1 MNREEK
7 IKEKR
12 KPLVWICRNSGRY
25 LWAVGLLAVVS
36 AVISGI
42 LQKMGAGRKCRVL
55 PPASV

>member
-25 LWAVGLLAVVS
+25 LCAVGLLAVVS
-36 AVISGI
+36 AVISGSFP
-42 LQKMGAGRKCRVL
+42 LQCQGYYNL
-55 PPASV
+55 QIIIPL